1 MAKASSRTARA
12 IVEDVLTKGITTR
25 IWSANCPEVFP
36 VTFNSFD
43 LTAVLPAVFYMC
55 RFAVRRGRGQ
65 FLSVF
70 GGEGTKKEKKTAAT
84 IQRVAEILA
93 ATPVFAGFNSD
104 TEKSILGDLLLSFCL
119 ENKSHAL
126 GRDKP
131 LARVAPAHY
140 MSTWVDLPE
149 HVSSLRL
156 VPEMIVALLAGQNGE
171 YVEQTAIDDGHEF
184 GVGRGL
190 SANLLLQ
197 MFSEGIVQRPG
208 KTVLNDLAADMFDEQ
223 ENVGIDQLLMIRIA
237 EALQKAPDKIR
248 GKEEERIS
256 TQLPIAERVSQWF
269 GADLRDFTA
278 GFGRIIPRQTFIAT
292 LEASMSL
299 GLFSMFTST
308 AEMLFAWFEH
318 GALPTTD
325 TQAPVPFFVDASNGV
340 HRELRDA
347 SETSMGDFFRRLESL
362 PVVLMCIRLLDVEAQ
377 SDEQL
382 KLHRKSIRPYANKWI
397 DLLGSILHKLHPESR
412 DIHKHFARLAN
423 QLAPQLKAE
432 YEAAAEQ
439 LNAGDVQDNVVIRL
453 SACLAYLQGRSN
465 TFRNILEWIDCALMA
480 KTPAALTRKRS
491 VSRVIGGLGSSR
503 RDVRSLVMTDDLLD
517 YLVHLH
523 VARSL
528 SKGVQRPLSFQQLL
542 RIMRERYGLYVDQ
555 APPGAVISDEV
566 LRLNRGVLERRL
578 RDLGLLI
585 GVNDAESMKHLR
597 PRYAVGA
604 VS

>member
-12 IVEDVLTKGITTR
+12 IVEDVLSRGITTR

-36 VTFNSFD
+36 VTFSSFD

-55 RFAVRRGRGQ
+55 RFAVRRGPGQ

-70 GGEGTKKEKKTAAT
+70 GGGGTRRERKTAAT
-84 IQRVAEILA
+84 IQRVAEIMA
-93 ATPVFAGFNSD
+93 ATPVFAGFESE

-140 MSTWVDLPE
+140 MSTWIDLPE
-149 HVSSLRL
+149 KVSDLRL
-156 VPEMIVALLAGQNGE
+156 VPEMLVALLAGQDGE
-171 YVEQTAIDDGHEF
+171 HVQQTAQETSGDF
-184 GVGRGL
+184 AVGRGL
-190 SANLLLQ
+190 SSNTLLQ

-223 ENVGIDQLLMIRIA
+223 ANVGIDQLLMIRIA

-256 TQLPIAERVSQWF
+256 TQLPVAQRVSQWF
-269 GADLRDFTA
+269 GADMRDFTA
-278 GFGRIIPRQTFIAT
+278 GFGRVIPRQTFIAT

-318 GALPTTD
+318 GTLPTID

-347 SETSMGDFFRRLESL
+347 SETSIGDFFRRLESL

-382 KLHRKSIRPYANKWI
+382 KLHKKSIRPYANTWI
-397 DLLGSILHKLHPESR
+397 DLLGSVLHKKHPESR
-412 DIHKHFARLAN
+412 DIHKRFVRLAN
-423 QLAPQLKAE
+423 QLAPQLKPE

-439 LNAGDVQDNVVIRL
+439 LNASDVQDNVAIRL

-465 TFRNILEWIDCALMA
+465 TFRKILEWIDCALMA

-491 VSRVIGGLGSSR
+491 VSRVIGGLGTSR
-503 RDVRSLVMTDDLLD
+503 RDVRSFVMTDDLLD
-517 YLVHLH
+517 YIVHLH

-528 SKGVQRPLSFQQLL
+528 SDGAQRPLSFQQLL

-555 APPGAVISDEV
+555 GPPGALISDDV
-566 LRLNRGVLERRL
+566 LRLNRSVLERRL